1 MRKSTLAAALFAA
14 AILILGI
21 TRERWLPPSWN
32 EEWHHAWLE
41 PRRPTADPRVE
52 VLTDHQK
59 RVEEIEADYRARIE
73 AEKARSLE
81 LQRKLEELRQARS
94 QP

>member
-14 AILILGI
+14 AILVLGL
-21 TRERWLPPSWN
+21 TRDRWLPPNWN

-41 PRRPTADPRVE
+41 PQRPSADPRVE
-52 VLTDHQK
+52 VLADHQK
-59 RVEEIEADYRARIE
+59 RVEEIRADYGARIE
-73 AEKARSLE
+73 AEKGRSIE
-81 LQRKLEELRQARS
+81 LQRKLEELRQAKS